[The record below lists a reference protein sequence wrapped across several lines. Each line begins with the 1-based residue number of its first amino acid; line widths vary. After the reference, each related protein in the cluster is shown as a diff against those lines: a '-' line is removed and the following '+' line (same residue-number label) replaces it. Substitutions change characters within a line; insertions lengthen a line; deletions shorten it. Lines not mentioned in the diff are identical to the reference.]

1 MITTLLTDVCGTKSA
16 VQPWAVGDVLLGI
29 ATIAS
34 VRALQEMGLGDG
46 VHTPPEDV
54 DRFHAARDRLLFRWV
69 ILWRLFFSTTP
80 QQKAASPSMLTINVD
95 RADVRLALI
104 TQRLSEIDVAKAAAV
119 MQGETTRA
127 AMLEG
132 GSIDDDC
139 NDVTAHVRAMMAKA
153 QEPGNV
159 DTAGLLLLVLLR
171 KANHLHKNGSAD
183 QQDAAKAA
191 LHKLVH
197 LLAGGG
203 GPTAPTPAL
212 ASPPPAPPPPP
223 PPPPAAAPEHA
234 AAAGTA
240 AMVPAGAG
248 SPVVEGHLKRTRGSE
263 GSHGDEEADQQATP
277 TMRQRAAA
285 AAAAAAEAEAEA
297 KAAEEA
303 AERARQAR
311 ADCEQAKA
319 KKEAAAAALSAA
331 RSAAEQADQ
340 EHRMAAEMVQKAQEA
355 ATQKSAQA
363 RIGRRR
369 RPGGRR

>member
-1 MITTLLTDVCGTKSA
+1 MITTLLTDVCGTKCA

-54 DRFHAARDRLLFRWV
+54 DRFHAALDRLLFRWV

-183 QQDAAKAA
+183 QQKAAKAA
-191 LHKLVH
+191 LHNLVH

-212 ASPPPAPPPPP
+212 ASPPPPPPPQPPPPPALAPP
-223 PPPPAAAPEHA
+223 PPPPAAEHA

-285 AAAAAAEAEAEA
+285 AAAAAAEAEAKAEA

-363 RIGRRR
+363 RI
-369 RPGGRR
+369 